1 MNPILKDQLD
11 LMHRQAIEEYPY
23 ECCGIIIGKPDT
35 NEQDI
40 LYKCRNIQNKL
51 HEKDPKTF
59 ERDARTAFYIDPK
72 ELMEILRDVHDKG
85 MLIKV
90 FYHSHPDHDAY
101 FSEEDKRMALFDN
114 EPSYLGATYLVI
126 SLYDRKIKN
135 QALFAWNETKKVFE
149 EQKTQQS
156 FA

>member
-85 MLIKV
+85 MQIKV

-126 SLYDRKIKN
+126 SVYDSKIKN